1 MFQSTR
7 FLDEQERIFDDSHG
21 YDLRSFDEWGMSTT
35 MVETNIISSGNMPSY
50 TKKSSLF
57 AKGIGWLKTHPG
69 FDLTVL
75 LPTFL
80 AIFYYSC
87 LASPQYVSHA
97 YFVVRGAGA
106 QTPNMLGGL
115 IPGMGASSSTE
126 DTYAVQTY
134 MMSRDAART
143 LIQSQNL
150 QAVFNYPDADF
161 LAKFP
166 TFFKGNTFE
175 HFFSYYQKHII
186 AELDTT
192 TGISSLTVRT
202 FSPQDSQRIG
212 RALID
217 AGERL
222 VNAMN
227 TRQRENTIASS
238 QKEVASAEE
247 KIRNIGNQ
255 IADYRNRQKLLDP
268 LKESVPMLRDI
279 DQLKS
284 MLTATRI
291 KVAQVT
297 KFAPNTPLLPV
308 YQRRIEILKSE
319 IAQAQSDITGSTT
332 SLVPKITEY
341 DDLITQKEV
350 AERELVTATVSLQ
363 AAKVQADRQQ
373 LYLDG
378 VAQPDLPDY
387 PEYPHAIA
395 DILIVLATGL
405 GIYSMS
411 ILLISGAREHQI
423 H

>member
-1 MFQSTR
+1 
-7 FLDEQERIFDDSHG
+7 
-21 YDLRSFDEWGMSTT
+21 MSIR
-35 MVETNIISSGNMPSY
+35 MVELNVISSGDMISHTDPQ
-50 TKKSSLF
+50 KKPFSG
-57 AKGIGWLKTHPG
+57 KVMRWLKGHPG
-69 FDLTVL
+69 FNLIVL
-75 LPTFL
+75 FPTFL
-80 AIFYYSC
+80 AIMYYGC
-87 LASPQYVSHA
+87 VASPQYVSHA

-115 IPGMGASSSTE
+115 IPGMGGAGSTE

-134 MMSRDAART
+134 MMSRDAARN

-150 QAVFNYPDADF
+150 RAVFNHPDADF
-161 LAKFP
+161 FARFP
-166 TFFKGNTFE
+166 TFFRGNTFE

-212 RALID
+212 RALIN
-217 AGERL
+217 AGEHL
-222 VNAMN
+222 VNEMN
-227 TRQRENTIASS
+227 ARQRENTIASS
-238 QKEVASAEE
+238 QKEVVAAEE
-247 KIRNIGNQ
+247 KIRNIGLK
-255 IADYRNRQKLLDP
+255 IADYRNKQNILDP
-268 LKESVPMLRDI
+268 LKQSVPMLRDI
-279 DQLKS
+279 DQLKA
-284 MLTATRI
+284 MLTATRL

-297 KFAPNTPLLPV
+297 KFAPDTPLLPV
-308 YQRRIEILKSE
+308 YQRRIEVIKAE
-319 IAQAQSDITGSTT
+319 IAQAQGDITGSNS

-341 DDLITQKEV
+341 DDLVTQKEV

-405 GIYSMS
+405 GVYAMG

>member
-1 MFQSTR
+1 MR
-7 FLDEQERIFDDSHG
+7 
-21 YDLRSFDEWGMSTT
+21 
-35 MVETNIISSGNMPSY
+35 
-50 TKKSSLF
+50 
-57 AKGIGWLKTHPG
+57 WLKNRPG
-69 FDLTVL
+69 FNLIVL

-80 AIFYYSC
+80 AIFYYGAV
-87 LASPQYVSHA
+87 ASPQYVSHA

-115 IPGMGASSSTE
+115 IPGMGGSGSTE

-150 QAVFNYPDADF
+150 RAVFNHPGADF
-161 LAKFP
+161 LARFP
-166 TFFKGNTFE
+166 TFFRGNTFE

-217 AGERL
+217 AGEHL
-222 VNAMN
+222 VNEMN
-227 TRQRENTIASS
+227 ARQRGNTIASS
-238 QKEVASAEE
+238 QKEVGAAEE
-247 KIRNIGNQ
+247 KIRNIGLQ
-255 IADYRNRQKLLDP
+255 IADYRNKQKLLDP
-268 LKESVPMLRDI
+268 LKQSVPMLRDI
-279 DQLKS
+279 DQLKA
-284 MLTATRI
+284 MLTATRL

-308 YQRRIEILKSE
+308 YQRRIEILKAE
-319 IAQAQSDITGSTT
+319 IAQAQGDITGSNS

-341 DDLITQKEV
+341 DDLVTQKEV

-405 GIYSMS
+405 GIYAMG

>member
-1 MFQSTR
+1 MR
-7 FLDEQERIFDDSHG
+7 
-21 YDLRSFDEWGMSTT
+21 
-35 MVETNIISSGNMPSY
+35 
-50 TKKSSLF
+50 
-57 AKGIGWLKTHPG
+57 WLKNRPG
-69 FDLTVL
+69 FNLIVL

-80 AIFYYSC
+80 AIFYYGAV
-87 LASPQYVSHA
+87 ASPQYVSHA

-115 IPGMGASSSTE
+115 IPGMGGSGSTE

-150 QAVFNYPDADF
+150 RAVFNHPGADF
-161 LAKFP
+161 LARFP
-166 TFFKGNTFE
+166 TFFRGNTFE

-217 AGERL
+217 AGEHL
-222 VNAMN
+222 VNEMN
-227 TRQRENTIASS
+227 ARQRGNTIASS
-238 QKEVASAEE
+238 QKEVGAAEE
-247 KIRNIGNQ
+247 KIRNIGLL
-255 IADYRNRQKLLDP
+255 IADYRNKQKLLDP
-268 LKESVPMLRDI
+268 LKQSVPMLRDI
-279 DQLKS
+279 DQLKA
-284 MLTATRI
+284 MLTATRL

-308 YQRRIEILKSE
+308 YQRRIEILKAE
-319 IAQAQSDITGSTT
+319 IAQAQGDITGSNS

-341 DDLITQKEV
+341 DDLVTQKEV

-405 GIYSMS
+405 GIYAMG

>member
-1 MFQSTR
+1 MSMR
-7 FLDEQERIFDDSHG
+7 MVDS
-21 YDLRSFDEWGMSTT
+21 
-35 MVETNIISSGNMPSY
+35 NIISSGDMISH
-50 TKKSSLF
+50 TDLKRKSFSR
-57 AKGIGWLKTHPG
+57 KVMRWLKNRPG
-69 FDLTVL
+69 FNLIVL

-80 AIFYYSC
+80 AIFYYGAV
-87 LASPQYVSHA
+87 ASPQYVSHA

-115 IPGMGASSSTE
+115 IPGMGGSGSTE

-150 QAVFNYPDADF
+150 RAVFNHPGADF
-161 LAKFP
+161 LARFP
-166 TFFKGNTFE
+166 TFFRGNTFE

-217 AGERL
+217 AGEHL
-222 VNAMN
+222 VNEMN
-227 TRQRENTIASS
+227 ARQRGNTIASS
-238 QKEVASAEE
+238 QKEVGAAEE
-247 KIRNIGNQ
+247 KIRNIGLQ
-255 IADYRNRQKLLDP
+255 IADYRNKQKLLDP
-268 LKESVPMLRDI
+268 LKQSVPMLRDI
-279 DQLKS
+279 DQLKA
-284 MLTATRI
+284 MLTATRL

-308 YQRRIEILKSE
+308 YQRRIEILKAE
-319 IAQAQSDITGSTT
+319 IAQAQGDITGSDS

-341 DDLITQKEV
+341 DDLVTQKEV

-405 GIYSMS
+405 GIYAMG

>member
-1 MFQSTR
+1 
-7 FLDEQERIFDDSHG
+7 
-21 YDLRSFDEWGMSTT
+21 
-35 MVETNIISSGNMPSY
+35 MVELNVISSGDMISHTDPQ
-50 TKKSSLF
+50 KKPFSG
-57 AKGIGWLKTHPG
+57 KVMRWLKGHPG
-69 FDLTVL
+69 FNLIVL
-75 LPTFL
+75 FPTFL
-80 AIFYYSC
+80 AIMYYGC
-87 LASPQYVSHA
+87 VASPQYVSHA

-115 IPGMGASSSTE
+115 IPGMGGAGSTE

-134 MMSRDAART
+134 MMSRDAARN

-150 QAVFNYPDADF
+150 RAVFNHPDADF
-161 LAKFP
+161 FARFP
-166 TFFKGNTFE
+166 TFFRGNTFE

-212 RALID
+212 RALIN
-217 AGERL
+217 AGEHL
-222 VNAMN
+222 VNEMN
-227 TRQRENTIASS
+227 ARQRENTIASS
-238 QKEVASAEE
+238 QKEVVAAEE
-247 KIRNIGNQ
+247 KIRNIGLK
-255 IADYRNRQKLLDP
+255 IADYRNTQNILDP
-268 LKESVPMLRDI
+268 LKQSVPMLRDI
-279 DQLKS
+279 DQLKA
-284 MLTATRI
+284 MLTATRL

-297 KFAPNTPLLPV
+297 KFAPDTPLLPV
-308 YQRRIEILKSE
+308 YQRRIEVIKAE
-319 IAQAQSDITGSTT
+319 IAQAQGDITGSNS

-341 DDLITQKEV
+341 DDLVTQKEV

-405 GIYSMS
+405 GVYAMG

>member
-1 MFQSTR
+1 
-7 FLDEQERIFDDSHG
+7 
-21 YDLRSFDEWGMSTT
+21 
-35 MVETNIISSGNMPSY
+35 MVELNVISSGDMISHTDPQ
-50 TKKSSLF
+50 KKPFSG
-57 AKGIGWLKTHPG
+57 KVMRWLKGHPG
-69 FDLTVL
+69 FNLIVL
-75 LPTFL
+75 FPTFL
-80 AIFYYSC
+80 AIMYYGC
-87 LASPQYVSHA
+87 VASPQYVSHA

-115 IPGMGASSSTE
+115 IPGMGGAGSTE

-134 MMSRDAART
+134 MMSRDAARN

-150 QAVFNYPDADF
+150 RAVFNHPDADF
-161 LAKFP
+161 FARFP
-166 TFFKGNTFE
+166 TFFRGNTFE

-212 RALID
+212 RALIN
-217 AGERL
+217 AGEHL
-222 VNAMN
+222 VNEMN
-227 TRQRENTIASS
+227 ARQRENTIASS
-238 QKEVASAEE
+238 QKEVVAAEE
-247 KIRNIGNQ
+247 KIRNIGLK
-255 IADYRNRQKLLDP
+255 IADYRNKQNILDP
-268 LKESVPMLRDI
+268 LKQSVPMLRDI
-279 DQLKS
+279 DQLKA
-284 MLTATRI
+284 MLTATRL

-297 KFAPNTPLLPV
+297 KFAPDTPLLPV
-308 YQRRIEILKSE
+308 YQRRIEVIKAE
-319 IAQAQSDITGSTT
+319 IAQAQGDITGSNS

-341 DDLITQKEV
+341 DDLVTQKEV

-405 GIYSMS
+405 GVYAMG